1 MLQNIYI
8 CPYRQHFFQPRLRRH
23 CLACDDKTAL
33 QSSLLEVYFQSLHK
47 DREDKSPHTV
57 HQKRFHL
64 LGLWLACSFWH
75 SWYEQ
80 SNSVW
85 TQKQIKDETELKHV
99 NDLYIKRCLRFTEL
113 YGRQRSKPERKF
125 ITAESV
131 SSNLLAFKSLSLL
144 TFYKVIC
151 SLDFSFKVRS
161 TCMDQQWEFNSETA
175 NLQSEL
181 RCDSRRENGRK
192 GWLGYEINSTPSEQ
206 DNASLVYHHRF

>member
-64 LGLWLACSFWH
+64 LGLWLACSFW
-75 SWYEQ
+75 
-80 SNSVW
+80 
-85 TQKQIKDETELKHV
+85 HV